1 MKTRRIRLSGIILF
15 VVCAAL
21 GLLVVIPFAMIL
33 VNSVKN
39 ARESALFGLNLPKQF
54 LWSNY
59 AFVLSKP
66 AVIRGFVNTIVIA
79 LFTVVATNIFS
90 AMAAFVIQRRPDRL
104 SKAAYYLFL
113 TGLIVPVSIIP
124 TIRLMMNLGIHN
136 TYQGMILY
144 YIAVNVPFAIF
155 LFTGFMGSVPKEM
168 DEAAMLEGCGKLR
181 LFFSIILPMLST
193 VFVTSTI
200 VVAIAVWDDFI
211 GPFYLISDYK
221 KWTIVLNI
229 YSFVSQYETN
239 WGVVFAFLMLVMAPI
254 LLLYFTLQRY
264 IISGVT
270 AGSLKG

>member
-1 MKTRRIRLSGIILF
+1 MKKGTISSTILF
-15 VVCAAL
+15 VVCVAL
-21 GLLVVIPFAMIL
+21 GLIVLTPFAMIL
-33 VNSVKN
+33 VNSLKN
-39 ARESALFGLNLPKQF
+39 SRESALFNLSLPKEF
-54 LWSNY
+54 LWKNY

-66 AVIRGFVNTIVIA
+66 AVIRGFVNTLIIG
-79 LFTVVATNIFS
+79 LFTVLCTNIFA
-90 AMAAFVIQRRPDRL
+90 AMAAFVIQRRPG
-104 SKAAYYLFL
+104 KVAKTAYYVFL
-113 TGLIVPVSIIP
+113 LGLIVPVSIIP
-124 TIRLMMNLGIHN
+124 TIKLMMSLGIHN
-136 TYQGMILY
+136 TYTGIILY
-144 YIAVNVPFAIF
+144 YIAINLPFAVF
-155 LFTGFMGSVPKEM
+155 LFTGFVSSVPKEM

-200 VVAIAVWDDFI
+200 VVAISVWDDFV
-211 GPFYLISDYK
+211 GPFYLISDFK

-254 LLLYFTLQRY
+254 LILYFTLQRY